1 MLFALGAISSAVDAF
16 QSLTS
21 SKSKSAPATTGFGQ
35 SPTAS
40 FDPAAT
46 NTTAASAPAAPPNS
60 GGGNCIA
67 PATMSALIAA
77 QGQASGTT
85 TSTSTSTS
93 SASSSLQDLF
103 SQIDGNGDGAISKSE
118 FESALGAGGTNVAQA
133 DDVFNKLDSN
143 GDGSVSL
150 DEMST
155 ALKGAGG
162 HGHGGHHHHV
172 ASSDGSGNAD
182 GSSGSGG
189 TGRALIRFWLRLMPP
204 PRSPTVTDR

>member
-85 TSTSTSTS
+85 TSTSTT

-143 GDGSVSL
+143 GDGSV
-150 DEMST
+150 
-155 ALKGAGG
+155 
-162 HGHGGHHHHV
+162 
-172 ASSDGSGNAD
+172 
-182 GSSGSGG
+182 
-189 TGRALIRFWLRLMPP
+189 
-204 PRSPTVTDR
+204 

>member
-77 QGQASGTT
+77 QGQASGTSIT
-85 TSTSTSTS
+85 

-103 SQIDGNGDGAISKSE
+103 SQIDGNGDGQLSKSE

-143 GDGSVSL
+143 GDGSVSF
-150 DEMST
+150 DEM
-155 ALKGAGG
+155 
-162 HGHGGHHHHV
+162 
-172 ASSDGSGNAD
+172 
-182 GSSGSGG
+182 
-189 TGRALIRFWLRLMPP
+189 
-204 PRSPTVTDR
+204 